1 MNRCSRKQV
10 GPRGG
15 ACSAGVTGVDCSP
28 GSTGVCQSGTDARRF
43 ATGMRT
49 TTMKRV
55 FARLAMVAM
64 VALSHVPAS
73 ATLVFTEDFTGLAN
87 GTDISTLNTDLTYV
101 RIGTGGGVIDAL
113 DPGSF
118 GTGPSAI
125 VTQGSSSA
133 SLNGIG
139 VGSTLPSSN
148 VYTLTLDLRLTNLT
162 GDVVI
167 GVGAGTTFTGNN
179 AFSTGQGLFWLQ
191 SDSGNFERRT
201 SSAWVDVGGGT
212 SLALN
217 TNYALRVVANGSSS
231 PLTYP
236 GGSLAGNT
244 MDIYLNGSLI
254 DNDAPVTTN
263 GLSANGFRMYQV
275 TLGNFEVDNIQLYTT
290 AVPEPSTL
298 GLAGVGVAL
307 AGLGAWKRRRTA
319 AAVLAG

>member
-1 MNRCSRKQV
+1 
-10 GPRGG
+10 
-15 ACSAGVTGVDCSP
+15 
-28 GSTGVCQSGTDARRF
+28 
-43 ATGMRT
+43 
-49 TTMKRV
+49 MKRSI
-55 FARLAMVAM
+55 ARLAMVAL
-64 VALSHVPAS
+64 VGLSHVPAS
-73 ATLVFTEDFTGLAN
+73 AALVFTEDFTGLAN
-87 GTDISTLNTDLTYV
+87 GTDISTSNTDLTYV

-113 DPGSF
+113 NPGSF

-125 VTQGSSSA
+125 VTQNSSSG

-148 VYTLTLDLRLTNLT
+148 VYTLTFDLRLTNLT

-167 GVGAGTTFTGNN
+167 GVGAGSTFTGNN

-212 SLALN
+212 SLALD

-236 GGSLAGNT
+236 GGSLPGNT
-244 MDIYLNGSLI
+244 MDIYLDGSLI

-263 GLSANGFRMYQV
+263 GLSANGFRMYQAS
-275 TLGNFEVDNIQLYTT
+275 LGNFEVDNVQLYTA
-290 AVPEPSTL
+290 AVPEPPAFVL
-298 GLAGVGVAL
+298 VA
-307 AGLGAWKRRRTA
+307 AGLGTLTYLTRRRPRRA
-319 AAVLAG
+319 